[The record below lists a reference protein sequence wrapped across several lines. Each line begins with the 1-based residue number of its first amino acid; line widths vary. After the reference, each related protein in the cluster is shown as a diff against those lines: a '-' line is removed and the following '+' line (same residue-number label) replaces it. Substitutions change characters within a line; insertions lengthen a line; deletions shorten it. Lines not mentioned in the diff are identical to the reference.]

1 MMKIEFTGDPA
12 ETANDMRDYL
22 RSQGDIRGTPV
33 HQPNDVTRS
42 VLYEPVKSDTVANEI
57 YWVTLIND
65 TTPVACTCK
74 GFHYG
79 IRRERAKDLR
89 KASST
94 KSFTCKH
101 MRMAHARHKRF

>member
-12 ETANDMRDYL
+12 ETANEMRDYL
-22 RSQGDIRGTPV
+22 RSQSRSAAIDP
-33 HQPNDVTRS
+33 PDDVTRS
-42 VLYEPVKSDTVANEI
+42 VLYEPVRSDTITNEI

-65 TTPVACTCK
+65 TMPVACTCK

-79 IRRERAKDLR
+79 IRRERSKDLR
-89 KASST
+89 KAAT